1 MSFLKSINSRDRIY
15 FILFVT
21 LAILVNLT
29 VIAYMDLE
37 TSRLIRL
44 ITVFIFFIYYTL
56 NRGFLNIWMLSVLAF
71 FFVKDVFFQFYEEA
85 WGYKLYLIF
94 GTLGYLT
101 IVLERLPKLSEIKF
115 KPGIVLI
122 TTILVA
128 ANTYTLYII
137 MNMVSYTFHDGVE
150 PVLLYLYGASMMLLG
165 VEAIAYNNKYN
176 STRSLI
182 YTFFAFGFVFSDIA
196 ALFAY
201 YFGFEIFYY
210 FDRFL
215 FLSALGMYVHYSLN
229 YESIREEYFQYEM
242 IDKKL

>member
-1 MSFLKSINSRDRIY
+1 MSIFNSIKTRSNIY
-15 FILFVT
+15 FVLLIT
-21 LAILVNLT
+21 LAIAVNLL
-29 VIAYMDLE
+29 VIGFSDLE

-44 ITVFIFFIYYTL
+44 TTVILFSLYFIIKKKYYSFWIFSAL
-56 NRGFLNIWMLSVLAF
+56 LFLCI
-71 FFVKDVFFQFYEEA
+71 KDVFFQFYEES

-94 GTLGYLT
+94 GTLAYVT
-101 IVLERLPKLSEIKF
+101 IVLERLPKISEISF
-115 KPGIVLI
+115 KLGIVLI
-122 TTILVA
+122 TSVLVA

-150 PVLLYLYGASMMLLG
+150 PILLYLYGASMILLG

-176 STRSLI
+176 SSRSLI
-182 YTFFAFGFVFSDIA
+182 YTFFAFAFIFSDIA

-201 YFGFEIFYY
+201 YFNFEIFYF

-215 FLSALGMYVHYSLN
+215 FLCALGMYIHYSLN
-229 YESIREEYFQYEM
+229 YESIKEEDFQFKM